1 MEFTFLNNVLRIV
14 QLLWTLLITAL
25 VGNAIA
31 NYHSTS
37 GSGKAAINFTIFVA
51 VLSWIAALYGLIAS
65 FVTAIAI
72 PAVVLALDS
81 LAVLFTFISAV
92 VLAAKL
98 GAVNCSHLSGKPS
111 SYIAFGSTNG
121 DQKQCRELQASDV
134 FMWFL
139 FACYIAT
146 LFFAFKAFR
155 GSGAS
160 MRRGGPSM
168 SQVGV

>member
-1 MEFTFLNNVLRIV
+1 MEFINTILRLV

-25 VGNAIA
+25 IGNAIA
-31 NYHSTS
+31 NYASTS
-37 GSGKAAINFTIFVA
+37 GSGKSAINFTIFVA

-65 FVTAIAI
+65 FVTSLAMPI
-72 PAVVLALDS
+72 VLLALDG

-98 GAVNCSHLSGKPS
+98 GAVNCSNLSGKGS
-111 SYIAFGSTNG
+111 DYIAFGSTNG
-121 DQKQCRELQASDV
+121 DQKQCREIQASDV

-139 FACYIAT
+139 FICYIAT

-155 GSGAS
+155 GSGMSA
-160 MRRGGPSM
+160 RRGPSM